1 MDVGNQLPLAR
12 DCSHGRGAS
21 HHCSALALALAL
33 SLALDLPQVAAETQ
47 PTATPP
53 LIDSSDPYSPYGRQY
68 ALMREELARY
78 SALAEGDHWRPLA
91 PGQPLVP
98 GVRDPRVAQ
107 LRSLLMLYGD
117 YPLDDQASANRS
129 ADEYDEQLQS
139 AVRRFQRRHGL
150 KEDALVDERTRAR
163 LNVSPAKMVE
173 TLAANLERWRLLP
186 KDLGPRYILVNIPD
200 YSLRLIDGEREQ
212 FRMRVVVGKPKHETP
227 QLTTRMTRLVFNPVW
242 RVPPNIAL
250 RELLP
255 KGSANLSANGYR
267 LVNHSG
273 RAVPFSSRN
282 VAAVR
287 RGKVTLQQ
295 KGGPGNALGRVKFVI
310 PNREAIF
317 LHDTNS
323 KHLFKRNQRAF
334 SHGCI
339 RLEKPLEFAR
349 LMLAEQNNW
358 SEARI
363 ERTLL
368 SSRTRGVELEN
379 PIPVYI
385 AYWTAWVD
393 EEGLL
398 QFRPDIYGRDNPAA
412 SGGET
417 APADNTQPE

>member
-1 MDVGNQLPLAR
+1 MGVGNQLQLLR
-12 DCSHGRGAS
+12 DCPCGRHAS

-33 SLALDLPQVAAETQ
+33 SLAVELPPASAESQLAAAASEVGSADAFT
-47 PTATPP
+47 
-53 LIDSSDPYSPYGRQY
+53 PYGRQY

-78 SALAEGDHWRPLA
+78 SALAEDDNWRPLGPGQTLA
-91 PGQPLVP
+91 PGM
-98 GVRDPRVAQ
+98 RDPRVAQ
-107 LRSLLMLYGD
+107 LRGLLMQYGD
-117 YPLDDQASANRS
+117 YRLDDHAAANRD
-129 ADEYDEQLQS
+129 ADEYDEQLQE

-163 LNVSPAKMVE
+163 LNTNPAE
-173 TLAANLERWRLLP
+173 RAQTLAANLERWQQLP
-186 KDLGPRYILVNIPD
+186 KDLGPRYIIVNIPD
-200 YSLRLIDGEREQ
+200 YSLRLIDHEQEQ
-212 FRMRVVVGKPKHETP
+212 FQMRVVVGKPKHETP
-227 QLTTRMTRLVFNPVW
+227 QLTTRMTRVVFNPIW

-255 KGSANLSANGYR
+255 KGSAHLTADGYR

-273 RAVPFSSRN
+273 RAVPFTRRN
-282 VAAVR
+282 VAGVR

-323 KHLFKRNQRAF
+323 KHLFKRGQRAF

-349 LMLAEQNNW
+349 MMLAEQNNW

-363 ERTLL
+363 ERAML
-368 SSRTRGVELEN
+368 SSRTQGIELEN

-393 EEGLL
+393 DEGLL
-398 QFRPDIYGRDNPAA
+398 QFRPDIYGRDDPEAA
-412 SGGET
+412 ADATTQNDSRET
-417 APADNTQPE
+417 E